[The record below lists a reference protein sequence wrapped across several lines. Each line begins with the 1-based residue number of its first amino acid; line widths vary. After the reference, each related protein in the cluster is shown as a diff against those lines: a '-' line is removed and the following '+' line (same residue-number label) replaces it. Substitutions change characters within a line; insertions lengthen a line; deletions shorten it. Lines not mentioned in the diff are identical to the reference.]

1 MAKSK
6 RGDTSRQL
14 GVTTSKRE
22 LAERKRLINERLLY
36 LSHCRQR
43 FSGSA
48 YDTDRSLVEVVFQEY
63 GLNYYSL
70 TAVEWLGYR
79 RYVQQILWR
88 LSTQELR
95 EWLDWDSLKV
105 ICEKE
110 KQKADK
116 AKHEEEL
123 LAQREWAQ
131 IMKEAGV
138 SKPWAKKVEAKG
150 KP

>member
-22 LAERKRLINERLLY
+22 LAERKGLINKRLLY

-48 YDTDRSLVEVVFQEY
+48 YDTDRSLVESVFQGY
-63 GLNYYSL
+63 ALDYYSV
-70 TAVEWLGYR
+70 TTVEWLGYR

-110 KQKADK
+110 RQKADK

-123 LAQREWAQ
+123 LAQSEWGQ
-131 IMKEAGV
+131 IMKEAGLAT
-138 SKPWAKKVEAKG
+138 PWKKG
-150 KP
+150 KG